1 MITEDIEVV
10 KEIFSIIDAG
20 IVDGYDYFCYDV
32 EVGDGFIDTGLAV
45 EREGVE
51 VTDARTDF
59 DDTALYM
66 HAKQLNKNAK
76 ERGECWRSFVMS
88 YRRGG
93 QVKTSFN
100 YDEK

>member
-10 KEIFSIIDAG
+10 KKIFSIIDAG
-20 IVDGYDYFCYDV
+20 IVEGYDYFCYDV
-32 EVGDGFIDTGLAV
+32 EVGDCFIDTGLAV
-45 EREGVE
+45 EREGIE

-59 DDTALYM
+59 DDTALYKL
-66 HAKQLNKNAK
+66 AKQLNKNAK

>member
-1 MITEDIEVV
+1 MIGRGLEWLAFEQRSATKIL
-10 KEIFSIIDAG
+10 
-20 IVDGYDYFCYDV
+20 
-32 EVGDGFIDTGLAV
+32 GLAV

-66 HAKQLNKNAK
+66 LARQLNKNAK